1 MVDERQKLAASEIG
15 AMLLAELKKLPSLQD
30 TQSVRIRPHC
40 GPEEWTWMLDRVE
53 PELQPVQIKFVNVM
67 DVVGRCSNN
76 TTSTPTPDHA
86 RQTRPADDPSGTWLM
101 RDDRRADSEP

>member
-1 MVDERQKLAASEIG
+1 MVDERPKLAASEIE

-40 GPEEWTWMLDRVE
+40 GPEGWTWMLDRVE

-67 DVVGRCSNN
+67 DVVGRLQQQY
-76 TTSTPTPDHA
+76 DL
-86 RQTRPADDPSGTWLM
+86 DLDP
-101 RDDRRADSEP
+101 